1 MKRNRFLSALALML
15 TAIIFTSC
23 SKKQERY
30 DTTFSEDNALAEN
43 IFKNVSGIA
52 DEAYEVSSNGLK
64 SGIASNYYLSE
75 CVDVTLDLS
84 SDPYSLLVD
93 FGNTNCLCNDG
104 RNRRGK
110 ILLTFNGIYR
120 DPGTVI
126 TISFD
131 EYFVDD
137 YKVDGSMKLHNT
149 GLNENDHLQYNVEVN
164 GLVVKPENEG
174 TITWK
179 SNRTHQW
186 IEGVETFTVGD
197 DVYLISGTATG
208 TSSQKINGSTT
219 SMIQYWDIET
229 TKALR
234 VQLNCKWIVSGTMT
248 LIIDDWPEVLL
259 DYGDGDCDRV
269 ATAEIDDQVYTIY
282 LRE

>member
-15 TAIIFTSC
+15 TALIFTSC

-30 DTTFSEDNALAEN
+30 DTSFSEDNALAEN

-52 DEAYEVSSNGLK
+52 DEAYEVGSKGLK

-75 CVDVTLDLS
+75 CVDITLDLG
-84 SDPYSLLVD
+84 SDPYALLVD

-104 RNRRGK
+104 RNRKGK

-131 EYFVDD
+131 ELFVDD

-164 GLVVKPENEG
+164 GLVIKPENEG

-197 DVYLISGTATG
+197 DVYLISGTASG

-229 TKALR
+229 TKDLR
-234 VQLNCKWIVSGTMT
+234 VQLNCKWVVSGTMK